1 MPIYNGM
8 GKKIKQ
14 NSYTVDYTKKTVT
27 LNYKGEVFKFDLNE
41 GDVCD
46 FWHSFTT
53 KKGVIKDVNFSQ
65 ENSKEAPNFSVYGV
79 RKSKGG
85 FLIDTSD
92 EEYIKDYKQ
101 VGNPAD
107 YFGDEDDVEDEDSDD
122 DDEKICDNCGSTN
135 GHNNSSGEFQC
146 DNCGH
151 SETE

>member
-1 MPIYNGM
+1 M

-27 LNYKGEVFKFDLNE
+27 LHYNGEVFKFNLND
-41 GDVCD
+41 GDVGD
-46 FWHSFTT
+46 FWDSFTT
-53 KKGVIKDVNFSQ
+53 KAGVIKDVNFVQ
-65 ENSKEAPNFSVYGV
+65 DDAGEAPGFSVYGV
-79 RKSKGG
+79 KKSKGG

-92 EEYIKDYKQ
+92 EEYIKDFKQ
-101 VGNPAD
+101 VGDPAI
-107 YFGDEDDVEDEDSDD
+107 YFGDDEDIEQ

-135 GHNNSSGEFQC
+135 GSNNSSGEFQC

>member
-1 MPIYNGM
+1 M

-53 KKGVIKDVNFSQ
+53 KTGVIKDVNFSQ

-79 RKSKGG
+79 KKSKGG

-92 EEYIKDYKQ
+92 EEYIENFKQ
-101 VGNPAD
+101 VGNPVD
-107 YFGDEDDVEDEDSDD
+107 YFGDEDDVEDDD
-122 DDEKICDNCGSTN
+122 AKSCDNCGSTN
-135 GHNNSSGEFQC
+135 GRNNSSGEFQC